1 MVVGI
6 PGYIY
11 TYPWQAHEKPPTS
24 PPFSPAIS
32 KASGLALAPEADI
45 QAPHVKSWESKGPIH
60 RWESKGPAHPPG
72 QIRPYYTD
80 CWGWLWGGT
89 LTLPWWR
96 VYCRCSGNPRFK
108 DLKGPFYLELSKLLC
123 KPLCQVTAPLPNSK
137 YPDNCNIKDRVCVSQ
152 TYLRHTDIPNTSYR
166 QRSCPGSPGMP
177 KKAPGGIRKRR
188 STSKSE
194 GSFQRWNPRTPDP
207 KNNGK
212 GPLAFW
218 GEARFV
224 VGVGFVRSV
233 GNLEQLAWRYQ
244 KLWT

>member
-1 MVVGI
+1 MAS
-6 PGYIY
+6 
-11 TYPWQAHEKPPTS
+11 TWKASHHS
-24 PPFSPAIS
+24 PPAIS
-32 KASGLALAPEADI
+32 KASGLALAQEADI
-45 QAPHVKSWESKGPIH
+45 QAPRVKSWESKGPIP
-60 RWESKGPAHPPG
+60 RGNKW
-72 QIRPYYTD
+72 PYYRD

-96 VYCRCSGNPRFK
+96 VYCRMFWESQIQRPQV
-108 DLKGPFYLELSKLLC
+108 GPFYLELSNLLC
-123 KPLCQVTAPLPNSK
+123 KPLCQGTAPLPNSK
-137 YPDNCNIKDRVCVSQ
+137 YPDNCNIMDRVCVSQ
-152 TYLRHTDIPNTSYR
+152 TYLRHTDTPNTSYR

-224 VGVGFVRSV
+224 VGVGVVRSV
-233 GNLEQLAWRYQ
+233 GNLEQLALRYQ
-244 KLWT
+244 TLWT